1 MADAGDL
8 PEPEIAR
15 PRLSG
20 RWRAA
25 SLGMISLG
33 IVAVIVAPIL
43 IITTWSR
50 ATGAAMLAIGIPIGL
65 AGVALPW
72 LGRRTRIA
80 VTAVVTIVLAL
91 SVAYAGVIAV
101 YVTYQKYFRDSS
113 NDIYVCPDNTISRVP
128 CDER

>member
-8 PEPEIAR
+8 PESEIAR

-20 RWRAA
+20 RWRSA

-65 AGVALPW
+65 AGVALPR

-91 SVAYAGVIAV
+91 CAAAAAWTWWYVTFVAYDRGA
-101 YVTYQKYFRDSS
+101 
-113 NDIYVCPDNTISRVP
+113 
-128 CDER
+128 